1 MNGSMSLLRR
11 LGSLSLILLKEQL
24 KEPTALLWSI
34 VSPCAFYLMLQSA
47 STTDD
52 LSFDAYLPRAAW
64 FLAYLSATTAFFG
77 MSFYLVGRR
86 ESGFV
91 RSFIYTR
98 RTILLFLSAHIT
110 THLVVSLFYAT
121 VFYGITRWVF
131 GLPAWHEYV
140 QLMSAYFVSYLAF
153 ASAGLLVSLL
163 PLTFSG
169 ANTLF
174 SILSFAMLTSGYVGA
189 QQVGSTTSA
198 GLTYNPLTFCTRL
211 FMEPIDPYAVAG
223 VLLLFGA
230 CACATAFLF
239 RVQPVWSRYA

>member
-1 MNGSMSLLRR
+1 MNCPITLFRR
-11 LGSLSLILLKEQL
+11 LSSLSLILLKEQL

-34 VSPCAFYLMLQSA
+34 VSPCAFYLMLQS
-47 STTDD
+47 STATDD
-52 LSFDAYLPRAAW
+52 LSFEAYLPKAAW

-77 MSFYLVGRR
+77 MSFYLIGRR

-98 RTILLFLSAHIT
+98 NTIRLFLCAHIT
-110 THLVVSLFYAT
+110 THLVVSLLYAT
-121 VFYGITRWVF
+121 VFYGITRSVF
-131 GLPAWHEYV
+131 GTPRWAEYGHV
-140 QLMSAYFVSYLAF
+140 LSAYVVSYLAF
-153 ASAGLLVSLL
+153 ASVGLLVSLL

-189 QQVGSTTSA
+189 QQTGSAANA
-198 GLTYNPLTFCTRL
+198 GLTYNPLMVCTRL
-211 FMEPIDPYAVAG
+211 FMAPIELHVVVGELVMFG
-223 VLLLFGA
+223 V
-230 CACATAFLF
+230 CACATACLF